1 MQTQELHSP
10 ERLRVGIVAP
20 ERSERRQLKQWLS
33 EQNAEPI
40 VFDPAR
46 MGRRPVLQ
54 GPIHVL
60 LFSDQI
66 SPRDVQYFIEYTRPV
81 GSGEHIPAVVIVDAE
96 CDDPIKLVRELGCDD
111 FISRPYCHTTIGARL
126 QFTYQQVKHREEN
139 ESASRRE
146 RLWLETIREASEL
159 VTQAHHIGDSFS
171 DVAGYLRQILPLNQF
186 VISLEESNRIHY
198 EVVAIN
204 DDTNIQQ
211 NFAIRLDRDS
221 ACQRRLNSRPGEKI
235 VCDRVKDRGVSLAED
250 MQSCVCL
257 PLFDRDKRL
266 GALSLSSRQSH
277 AFDNAQL
284 RHLESLA
291 LQVAH
296 TVSNI
301 QRYQQMS
308 SEAERLAVIVR
319 EVHHRI
325 KNNLQGVIGLFDR
338 YRDEQPKLAPAMN
351 NAIAQLNAVAE
362 VHNLLSHHTHET
374 VSWHSLIEGVCQVT
388 DNVSPHRI
396 ECVLAP
402 DTAHLTVAAS
412 EAVPLA
418 LALNELIQNAI
429 NHGYPD
435 GRIGTIRLSTE
446 PAVDSAGVWLRV
458 ADDGVPPPEKLDSD
472 NGDGFGLGLDLV
484 QSLLPDNSHFQIK
497 HRDDW
502 TVVEVLYPDGL
513 CQPQSPQ

>member
-1 MQTQELHSP
+1 MRTQELNCP
-10 ERLRVGIVAP
+10 ERLRVGLVAP
-20 ERSERRQLKQWLS
+20 EQSERRQLKQWLT
-33 EQNAEPI
+33 EQNADAIE
-40 VFDPAR
+40 FESAK
-46 MGRRPVLQ
+46 MGLRPFLQ

-60 LFSDQI
+60 LFSGQV
-66 SPRDVQYFIEYTRPV
+66 SPRDAQYCIEYSRPA
-81 GSGEHIPAVVIVDAE
+81 GSGEHIPAVVIVDAG
-96 CDDPIKLVRELGCDD
+96 CDDPIKLVRALGCDD
-111 FISRPYCHTTIGARL
+111 FISRPYCHAMLGARL
-126 QFTYQQVKHREEN
+126 RFTYQQAKHREEN
-139 ESASRRE
+139 EAASRRE
-146 RLWLETIREASEL
+146 RLWLETIRKASEL

-171 DVAGYLRQILPLNQF
+171 DIAGYLRQILPLNQF
-186 VISLEESNRIHY
+186 VISLEENNTVHY
-198 EVVAIN
+198 EVVAI
-204 DDTNIQQ
+204 DDNTSIQQ

-235 VCDRVKDRGVSLAED
+235 VCDRVRDKGVSLAED

-266 GALSLSSRQSH
+266 GALSLSSRRSH
-277 AFDNAQL
+277 AFDSAQL

-296 TVSNI
+296 AVANI
-301 QRYQQMS
+301 QRYQQMR

-338 YRDEQPKLAPAMN
+338 YRDEQPQLAPALN
-351 NAIAQLNAVAE
+351 SAIAQLNAVAE
-362 VHNLLSHHTHET
+362 VHNQLSHHTHET
-374 VSWHSLIEGVCQVT
+374 VSWHSLIQGVWEVT
-388 DNVSPHRI
+388 DSLSPHRI
-396 ECVLAP
+396 ECSLAT
-402 DTAHLTVAAS
+402 DTAHLTVAAG

-446 PAVDSAGVWLRV
+446 SAADGAGVWLRV
-458 ADDGVPPPEKLDSD
+458 ANNGVPPPKKLDSN

-484 QSLLPDNSHFQIK
+484 QSLLPDNSRFQIK
-497 HRDDW
+497 HQDDW
-502 TVVEVLYPDGL
+502 TVAEVLYPDGM
-513 CQPQSPQ
+513 CRPQSSQ